1 MHQCIYDG
9 IDADVVRIA
18 AKRANQLIRQIGFSL
33 SDLEDIQQELI
44 CAALEQ
50 LPRFDPQIGKKTTFI
65 TGIMERKA
73 AQLFRNRTREK
84 RHPSLEAFS
93 LDEPPPDAEDEDCCY
108 GDTVAD
114 SHDDEWR
121 LRALII
127 DVGEAIAS
135 LPQELQKLAK
145 FHAQLRPDEAR
156 REAGLAKSSH
166 NRAMRKMRDH
176 FVRLGVMP
184 SAHEVGTDHEGTGNQ
199 GEV

>member
-1 MHQCIYDG
+1 MHSCNYDG

-50 LPRFDPQIGKKTTFI
+50 LRHFDPQIGKKTTFI
-65 TGIMERKA
+65 TGIIEKKA

-93 LDEPPPDAEDEDCCY
+93 LNESPPDAEDEDCCY
-108 GDTVAD
+108 QDTVAD
-114 SHDDEWR
+114 SHDHGWR
-121 LRALII
+121 LRALLL
-127 DVGEAIAS
+127 DVKEAIAA
-135 LPQELQKLAK
+135 LPKELQKLAN
-145 FHAQLRPDEAR
+145 FHAELRPDEAR

-166 NRAMRKMRDH
+166 HRAMRKIRDH

-184 SAHEVGTDHEGTGNQ
+184 GAEEVGTNRDGTGNQ
-199 GEV
+199 RGV